1 MLLGL
6 TFWYLKGK
14 MQGLPAAG
22 PLFAMQLE
30 GGPGWI
36 PQSGLLSA
44 GQWSQASPILSPSVS
59 SWSELRIDG
68 QLSQA
73 SPTPSP
79 SASFWLGFGV
89 VRQLS
94 MISLVPSLSKSV
106 VVSEL
111 SVIVAELF
119 GRDVSRAYAKA

>member
-1 MLLGL
+1 
-6 TFWYLKGK
+6 

-22 PLFAMQLE
+22 PLFAMQR
-30 GGPGWI
+30 
-36 PQSGLLSA
+36 PQSGLLSD
-44 GQWSQASPILSPSVS
+44 GQWSQASPILSLSVS
-59 SWSELRIDG
+59 TWFVLLVVG

-94 MISLVPSLSKSV
+94 MISFVPSLSISI

-111 SVIVAELF
+111 SVIVADLF
-119 GRDVSRAYAKA
+119 VRNVCPAYAKA